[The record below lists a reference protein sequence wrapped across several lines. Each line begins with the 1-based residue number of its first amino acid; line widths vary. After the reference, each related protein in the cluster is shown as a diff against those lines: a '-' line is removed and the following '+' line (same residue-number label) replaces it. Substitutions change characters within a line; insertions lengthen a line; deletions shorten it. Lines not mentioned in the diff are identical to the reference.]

1 MVRITLSHINK
12 YGPLQF
18 PAKKVQLFVEA
29 TELPRTNLSGFYRSI
44 VDKWLLDHP
53 DRQQFGDYEKDIVDK
68 SAMPNGSKVYTAT
81 DEALGKVKPA
91 VTEEEI

>member
-1 MVRITLSHINK
+1 MVRLTISHVNM

-18 PAKKVQLFVEA
+18 PAKKVQLFVED
-29 TELPRTNLSGFYRSI
+29 TELTRTNLTGFYRTL
-44 VDKWLLDHP
+44 VDNWLKANP

-68 SAMPNGSKVYTAT
+68 SAMPNGSKTYSPT